1 MEKDS
6 PPSRYRARK
15 KKKSAREEGT
25 AEVSGFPALSACSV
39 PTETSGE
46 AGQAPAPPPA
56 GEKATSEQPAPPPP
70 SPPGGLR
77 AHAAF
82 WARKVSFWRMPFSG
96 ELLWKREQRHHGVE
110 NLPRPRLRRK
120 GGLTK
125 PSRRISRGFKERKK
139 APGVYLASPPP
150 TPPRTNRFF
159 RAPSFE
165 GGGAA
170 RDRYLPTLLQR
181 SQRGT
186 RGAGRAR
193 RDPAAEEGNEE
204 GARPGRGPGGWRQP
218 PSSR

>member
-25 AEVSGFPALSACSV
+25 AEVSGFLALSACSV

-46 AGQAPAPPPA
+46 AGQAPALPPA

-70 SPPGGLR
+70 SPPGGLG

-82 WARKVSFWRMPFSG
+82 WARKGSFWRTPFSG

-120 GGLTK
+120 GGVNQTLK
-125 PSRRISRGFKERKK
+125 EDFK
-139 APGVYLASPPP
+139 GI
-150 TPPRTNRFF
+150 
-159 RAPSFE
+159 
-165 GGGAA
+165 
-170 RDRYLPTLLQR
+170 
-181 SQRGT
+181 
-186 RGAGRAR
+186 
-193 RDPAAEEGNEE
+193 
-204 GARPGRGPGGWRQP
+204 
-218 PSSR
+218 